1 MYFIVSN
8 SVFKTT
14 HNIGSKFVWFIHK
27 LNDWSAIELSG
38 CLEINIKTSLKD
50 AEYVYT
56 TLPYI
61 LTTKVLLVQNYTNT
75 TNGLSLSG

>member
-1 MYFIVSN
+1 MYFSVSN

-14 HNIGSKFVWFIHK
+14 HNIGSKFLWFNHK
-27 LNDWSAIELSG
+27 LNDRSEIELSG

-56 TLPYI
+56 TLPNI
-61 LTTKVLLVQNYTNT
+61 LTTKST
-75 TNGLSLSG
+75 LSTK

>member
-1 MYFIVSN
+1 MYFSVSN

-14 HNIGSKFVWFIHK
+14 HYIGSKFVWFIHK
-27 LNDWSAIELSG
+27 LYDWSEIELSG

-56 TLPYI
+56 TIPNI
-61 LTTKVLLVQNYTNT
+61 LTTKVLLVRNNTN